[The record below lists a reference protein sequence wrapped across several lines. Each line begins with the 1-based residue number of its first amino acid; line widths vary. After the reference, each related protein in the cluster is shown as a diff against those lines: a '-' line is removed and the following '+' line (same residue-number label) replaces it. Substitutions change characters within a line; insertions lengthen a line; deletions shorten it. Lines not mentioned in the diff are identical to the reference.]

1 MARSQVVGLA
11 DLYGNIEA
19 KLSLVPERDTTL
31 RGVLEG
37 ILFRLHPLV
46 QGQAARQYAAGLDAI
61 DINAVVPGD
70 WGIAILEGGK
80 FLDDFSKAFLLGWAA
95 WHFYND
101 AVIQRDELG
110 VTGDARIQIVFEEAN
125 KILSGLDTGAEE
137 ETGGGVSVSEQLTN
151 WWRDARKYGMWLHL
165 ITQSPSLIPF
175 GILSSCN
182 NMVVAQPEEPQGPGR
197 HDRGAGPQREGVRG
211 RAVAALPG
219 LDAGGAGRGQAGLH
233 DRPGAGGAG
242 LHPAAAAGRAGAL
255 AGRDRGPAGGDRGV
269 SERRGAEVQE
279 NRGAPAGRQ

>member
-1 MARSQVVGLA
+1 MAVARSQVVGLA
-11 DLYGNIEA
+11 DLYADIEA
-19 KLSLVPERDTTL
+19 KLSGVPERDTTL

-125 KILSGLDTGAEE
+125 KILSGLETGADE

-165 ITQSPSLIPF
+165 ITQSPALIPF

-182 NMVVAQPEEPQGPGR
+182 NMFATQIKNQKDQDIIITALARSPKGLVDEPWRRFLASIPI
-197 HDRGAGPQREGVRG
+197 A
-211 RAVAALPG
+211 RAVVKLGYLAL
-219 LDAGGAGRGQAGLH
+219 
-233 DRPGAGGAG
+233 DRSHA
-242 LHPAAAAGRAGAL
+242 
-255 AGRDRGPAGGDRGV
+255 
-269 SERRGAEVQE
+269 
-279 NRGAPAGRQ
+279 